1 MSNNKMIYLLLADY
15 PKVRYL
21 LYSEKVTNLYKK
33 YKMVKELR
41 EDILKLRDDLIVR
54 EENDTKEEIYVVES
68 D

>member
-1 MSNNKMIYLLLADY
+1 MSNNKMVYLLLADY

-33 YKMVKELR
+33 YKMTKELR
-41 EDILKLRDDLIVR
+41 EDILKLRDDLIIR